1 MIPINRNCKC
11 LPTQFPHSHV
21 PNNHSS
27 YLIVSAN
34 PHTFT
39 AYWVNWA
46 HFILNDPVNNFVH
59 IFFILLKFDFFILN
73 LGHAT
78 SYACGEDKQKIFSYS
93 EKVHIN
99 RVHALSATMMFTN
112 NDGIE
117 FITMTYDF
125 AVNTK
130 IVYFI
135 FIRGINYQLQGGKIR
150 TVDAHLGVLN
160 PAGCC
165 EAGPFITTG
174 AGCGCCGRQTF
185 VAIPTR
191 GGIVTMKPRKVGCRG
206 CCLFACCCSGSPSY
220 DILVNGDKVGSLSRD
235 GGDDALRVTFPPSET
250 SELKGIIVVLSFTV
264 VRFPTIN

>member
-1 MIPINRNCKC
+1 MSSDPISTQPCSQQPLQLLNRICE
-11 LPTQFPHSHV
+11 PP
-21 PNNHSS
+21 
-27 YLIVSAN
+27 YL
-34 PHTFT
+34 HR
-39 AYWVNWA
+39 
-46 HFILNDPVNNFVH
+46 
-59 IFFILLKFDFFILN
+59 LLGQLGSFYIKRS
-73 LGHAT
+73 GHAT

-264 VRFPTIN
+264 FNLYW